1 MVQHTQV
8 NQCDKA
14 HQQKK
19 RWKPHDHLS
28 DAADRIQHPFMIKTL
43 TKVGTVGT
51 YLIKLSSEKLKA
63 FPLKSGTGQHS
74 TGRPSHSSQTKTRFP
89 NWKGSG
95 KIVIICR

>member
-43 TKVGTVGT
+43 TRVAVEGT
-51 YLIKLSSEKLKA
+51 
-63 FPLKSGTGQHS
+63 
-74 TGRPSHSSQTKTRFP
+74 
-89 NWKGSG
+89 
-95 KIVIICR
+95 